1 MLQSINEAWS
11 LIQGPD
17 GKYHDNEA
25 VYLYPGFELGISVSY
40 ERGRMMRGREAT
52 PAYIKPDRWGL
63 PRVVMTTVRNSRL
76 LEFENPGTHIPAKNC
91 NIRELWDMLHVY
103 VAPSHVEFAG
113 ETNLG

>member
-1 MLQSINEAWS
+1 M
-11 LIQGPD
+11 
-17 GKYHDNEA
+17 
-25 VYLYPGFELGISVSY
+25 SY
-40 ERGRMMRGREAT
+40 ERGRMMKGREAT

-91 NIRELWDMLHVY
+91 NMRELWDMLHVY